1 MRSKFYAIAMM
12 LCAALILS
20 AAPAIAAPAKD
31 DISIRASIDKKSV
44 LIGDRIRY
52 KVEISSRKE
61 LEIQPLKF
69 KDGKIGDLE
78 IKDSGRK
85 AEKGFFG
92 RRTYTRWYDIA
103 AYATGKHLIPP
114 IEFQCRP
121 KGAGDWLAKRTPE
134 LTISVGSVLPKNTKI
149 EDIKEIKGPLKF
161 YEFPWFWIAL
171 AFTLAVLF
179 ISGRALYLHLRR
191 RLEIKPPYDA
201 ALAELAAIREDLSK
215 TGQVKEYYFR
225 VSACVRAYI
234 EAVFHLKAPEMTTEE
249 FLPSLGTSGA
259 LSDSQK
265 RLLRD
270 FLEACDLVKFAR
282 HVPKTEE
289 VESVLGAA
297 RNFIEETKPASQAK
311 KGV

>member
-1 MRSKFYAIAMM
+1 MPSRFYVIAMM
-12 LCAALILS
+12 SCAVLMLPASTVCAA
-20 AAPAIAAPAKD
+20 AAKD
-31 DISIRASIDKKSV
+31 DIAIRASIDKKGV

-52 KVEISSRKE
+52 KIEISSRRE

-69 KDGKIGDLE
+69 KDGRIGDLE

-92 RRTYTRWYDIA
+92 RRTYTRWYDVA
-103 AYATGKHLIPP
+103 AYAIGKHLIPS
-114 IEFQCRP
+114 IELQCRP
-121 KGAGDWLAKRTPE
+121 KGSGDWLAKKAPE
-134 LTISVGSVLPKNTKI
+134 LTVSVGSVLPRNAKI
-149 EDIKEIKGPLKF
+149 ADIKDIKGPLRF

-171 AFTLAVLF
+171 AFMLAVLSV
-179 ISGRALYLHLRR
+179 SGRALYLHLKR
-191 RLEIKPPYDA
+191 RLEIKPPYEV
-201 ALAELAAIREDLSK
+201 ALLELAAIREDLSK
-215 TGQVKEYYFR
+215 TGEVKECYFR

-234 EAVFHLKAPEMTTEE
+234 EAVFRLKAPEMTTEE

-259 LSDSQK
+259 LADGQK

-297 RNFIEETKPASQAK
+297 RNFIEETKPVLQAK
-311 KGV
+311 KGA